1 MGFLSRLLILFVCII
16 PKRWC
21 LLPETNT
28 HYTDPMWQKISRES
42 RRYADISFLTFQF
55 LSALLISILM
65 LGALVLNKVSLV
77 WLIGGT
83 YINHSVRLEIWYVE
97 DWPPYCNNTFQTK
110 YVLWKDK
117 IVQYMNTYFLPSQVC
132 GIWTCVNCTRGCGFN
147 KSVMEYEFYQKNTN
161 ASMAQWSCAVC
172 RMYKLNFIP
181 ISPENTINFQEFS
194 LLPIVPWRLRKQI
207 STN

>member
-1 MGFLSRLLILFVCII
+1 
-16 PKRWC
+16 
-21 LLPETNT
+21 
-28 HYTDPMWQKISRES
+28 MWQKISRES
-42 RRYADISFLTFQF
+42 RRYGYISFLTFQF
-55 LSALLISILM
+55 LTALLISILM

-97 DWPPYCNNTFQTK
+97 DWLLYSNNKT
-110 YVLWKDK
+110 
-117 IVQYMNTYFLPSQVC
+117 VQYMKMHFLPSQVC
-132 GIWTCVNCTRGCGFN
+132 GIWTCIDRARGCGFN
-147 KSVMEYEFYQKNTN
+147 KSAMEYEFHQENTN

-181 ISPENTINFQEFS
+181 IKP
-194 LLPIVPWRLRKQI
+194 RKYNQLSGIFFASNCFPDDFVNGI